1 MMHKMYKNILYEIS
15 LKKRYSFGFCSYIK
29 NKKQFKLTEKVV
41 VSSLSLMWCLY
52 PYGAAHLSHGSNN
65 LRLIWRF
72 YCKSGLQQRSKDQF
86 LFVFIQFCMI
96 VFIFVVFILLVKGF
110 WDDEAQ
116 QMRKQKM
123 CDQIHYLKNSAAS
136 FLLPLSSF
144 HVIVLSLFM
153 FQKVKLV
160 CDIFKGENQK

>member
-116 QMRKQKM
+116 QMRKQK
-123 CDQIHYLKNSAAS
+123 DV
-136 FLLPLSSF
+136 LLDS
-144 HVIVLSLFM
+144 LSL
-153 FQKVKLV
+153 KLCYV
-160 CDIFKGENQK
+160 ISTAFEFFSRHRIIIIHVSKG